1 MREDSR
7 HGAPRS
13 ARAPGRAGQ
22 GRDSRASRPGGRG
35 LPGGAPAKG
44 SARSGQAPAGG
55 SSRPAGQSPAVT
67 ARLTS
72 LIESVLTAMEI
83 DLEAVKIAS
92 AGRRVVLRIVVDADG
107 GVSLDDIAEVSREV
121 AAKLDAKNAMG
132 EAPYTLEVTSPGV
145 DRPLT
150 QQRHWRRAV
159 GRLVAVSLITPITK
173 NQNLEKSAH
182 ADPVEY
188 LGRIID
194 VDQDRVTLEIDGA
207 RRTFSLGEL
216 GPGRVQVEFGRL
228 DEIDDA
234 DDSWQGED
242 TADGSGP
249 EAGLDSEG
257 SSPATA
263 SKEEPDGH

>member
-1 MREDSR
+1 MREDSHR
-7 HGAPRS
+7 GAPRS
-13 ARAPGRAGQ
+13 ARAQGRAGQ
-22 GRDSRASRPGGRG
+22 GRDSRAPRPGSRGTTGASIAGGSGGSPGARSGHAAASRPGGQN
-35 LPGGAPAKG
+35 PV
-44 SARSGQAPAGG
+44 
-55 SSRPAGQSPAVT
+55 VT

-83 DLEAVKIAS
+83 DLEAVKITA
-92 AGRRVVLRIVVDADG
+92 AGRRVVLRIVIDADG

-132 EAPYTLEVTSPGV
+132 EAPYTLEVTSPGT

-150 QQRHWRRAV
+150 QQRHWRRAT
-159 GRLVAVSLITPITK
+159 GRLVVVPLITKDEASERI
-173 NQNLEKSAH
+173 AH
-182 ADPVEY
+182 AGPDEY

-194 VDQDRVTLEIDGA
+194 VAQDRVTLEIDGA

-242 TADGSGP
+242 IADGSGP
-249 EAGLDSEG
+249 DE
-257 SSPATA
+257 
-263 SKEEPDGH
+263 EEPDGH

>member
-7 HGAPRS
+7 RGAPRS

-22 GRDSRASRPGGRG
+22 GRDRRAPRPGSRG
-35 LPGGAPAKG
+35 VPGGARAGSSGGSPAG
-44 SARSGQAPAGG
+44 SGASAQAAASRSG
-55 SSRPAGQSPAVT
+55 GQNPAVT

-83 DLEAVKIAS
+83 DLEAVKITS
-92 AGRRVVLRIVVDADG
+92 AGRRVVLRIVIDADG

-121 AAKLDAKNAMG
+121 SAKLDAKNAMG

-150 QQRHWRRAV
+150 QQRHWRRAI
-159 GRLVAVSLITPITK
+159 GRLVLVPLIAKDQDQETFGG
-173 NQNLEKSAH
+173 SG
-182 ADPVEY
+182 PVEY
-188 LGRIID
+188 LGRIMEA
-194 VDQDRVTLEIDGA
+194 DQDRVTLEIDGA
-207 RRTFSLGEL
+207 RRVFSLGEL

-234 DDSWQGED
+234 DDSWQGE
-242 TADGSGP
+242 
-249 EAGLDSEG
+249 EV
-257 SSPATA
+257 
-263 SKEEPDGH
+263 PDGH

>member
-1 MREDSR
+1 MREDSHR
-7 HGAPRS
+7 GAPRS

-22 GRDSRASRPGGRG
+22 GRDNRAPRSGGRGAPGRGPAGRDGARPAQDAASRPVVPR
-35 LPGGAPAKG
+35 
-44 SARSGQAPAGG
+44 
-55 SSRPAGQSPAVT
+55 PAVT

-83 DLEAVKIAS
+83 DLEAVKITS

-107 GVSLDDIAEVSREV
+107 GVSLDVIAEVSREV
-121 AAKLDAKNAMG
+121 SAKLDEKNAMG
-132 EAPYTLEVTSPGV
+132 DVPYTLEVTSPGV

-150 QQRHWRRAV
+150 QQRHWRRAT
-159 GRLVAVSLITPITK
+159 GRLVAVPLLGKDHDAERIAPAGPAE
-173 NQNLEKSAH
+173 Q
-182 ADPVEY
+182 
-188 LGRIID
+188 LGRIIE
-194 VDQDRVTLEIDGA
+194 VDQDRVTLDIDGA

-242 TADGSGP
+242 IADGSGP
-249 EAGLDSEG
+249 D
-257 SSPATA
+257 
-263 SKEEPDGH
+263 EEDPDGH

>member
-22 GRDSRASRPGGRG
+22 GRDIRAPRPGGRGAAASRPGG
-35 LPGGAPAKG
+35 
-44 SARSGQAPAGG
+44 QT
-55 SSRPAGQSPAVT
+55 PAVT

-83 DLEAVKIAS
+83 DLEAVKVTS

-107 GVSLDDIAEVSREV
+107 GISLDDIAEVSREV
-121 AAKLDAKNAMG
+121 SAKLDAKNAMG

-150 QQRHWRRAV
+150 QPRHWRRAT
-159 GRLVAVSLITPITK
+159 GRLVLVPLITK
-173 NQNLEKSAH
+173 DQDSEKFAH
-182 ADPVEY
+182 AGPVEY

-194 VDQDRVTLEIDGA
+194 VDQDRVMLEIDGA

-234 DDSWQGED
+234 DDS
-242 TADGSGP
+242 
-249 EAGLDSEG
+249 
-257 SSPATA
+257 